1 MPKFFMMVGLP
12 GSGKSYEAK
21 RIAEKENAIVV
32 STDAIRAELF
42 GSEDVQTEGGKVFE
56 LARKRVKATLAS
68 DQNVIF
74 DATNVSFKR
83 RMSWTSEM
91 RKLATEMI
99 AVVMATPY
107 AVCVERQSLR
117 DRKVE
122 KDVIR
127 RMYRGFFVPYYF
139 EGWDEIRLMYP
150 ENISEYETR
159 IADGLLNGSSSL
171 FDFDQKNPHHKGSL
185 GEHMLWCFEYS
196 AYKTGDRVLKDAALL
211 HDIGK
216 VRTQTFD
223 DNGVAHYYGHH
234 CVSGYE
240 SLFECCCSDEDK
252 LLRAFY
258 VQNHMEPYFWKEEK
272 TKEKYRKLWGEK
284 LYNDIQTLHTCDKMA
299 H

>member
-12 GSGKSYEAK
+12 GSGKSYEAR
-21 RIAEKENAIVV
+21 RIAEKESAIIV

-56 LARKRVKATLAS
+56 LARKRVKAALAAG
-68 DQNVIF
+68 QNVIF

-107 AVCVERQSLR
+107 TVCVERQGLR
-117 DRKVE
+117 KRKVE
-122 KDVIR
+122 EGVIR
-127 RMYRGFFVPYYF
+127 RMYHSFFVPYYF
-139 EGWDEIRLMYP
+139 EDWDKIRLVYP
-150 ENISEYETR
+150 ENVTKHETN
-159 IADGLLNGSSSL
+159 IADDLLNGYSDL
-171 FDFDQKNPHHKGSL
+171 FNFDQKNPHHSGSL
-185 GEHMLWCFEYS
+185 GEHMLWCFEY
-196 AYKTGDRVLKDAALL
+196 AAHETGDKVLKEAALL

-216 VRTQTFD
+216 VYTQTFD
-223 DNGVAHYYGHH
+223 DGGIAHYYGHH
-234 CVSGYE
+234 NVSGYN
-240 SLFECCCSDEDK
+240 SLFEWCCSNEDK

-258 VQNHMEPYFWKEEK
+258 MQNHMEPYFWKEEK
-272 TKEKYRKLWGEK
+272 TREKYRKMWGEK
-284 LYNDIQTLHTCDKMA
+284 LYNDIQLLHACDKMA